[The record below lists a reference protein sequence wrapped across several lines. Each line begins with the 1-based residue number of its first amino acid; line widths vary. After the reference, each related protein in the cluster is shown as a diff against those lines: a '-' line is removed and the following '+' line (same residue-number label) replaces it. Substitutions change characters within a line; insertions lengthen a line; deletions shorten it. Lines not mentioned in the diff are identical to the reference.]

1 MKNSKAMGLGAM
13 LLFLVL
19 AIVFLPMIVRF
30 IDKMEPHYIS
40 GFEDMTV
47 TNVPQVAKAAGEG
60 YFPDPNTNYLCSADA
75 SGKSC
80 PEGTFCDGP
89 SKACIANYLGG
100 QVPET
105 GYFS

>member
-13 LLFLVL
+13 LIFLVV
-19 AIVFLPMIVRF
+19 AIVVLPMIVRF
-30 IDKMEPHYIS
+30 IDKVEPHYVS
-40 GFEDMTV
+40 GFEDMMV
-47 TNVPQVAKAAGEG
+47 KNVPQVPQATGAG
-60 YFPDPNTNYLCSADA
+60 YFPDPNTNYLCSTDA